1 MNDGAPPRPDP
12 KAIRPSIVDSG
23 WSDPPPAASE
33 PKAALPP
40 PPTRQLPSYEAQEL
54 GGVRDVT
61 LVDREV
67 QSRARAMREKD
78 TLPPPRRASSFPQVP
93 APPSRPQ
100 GLPPPSVRP
109 PPPNVRP
116 PPPSVRPAPPP
127 PPTAERSVFP
137 AAART
142 APTQP
147 A

>member
-40 PPTRQLPSYEAQEL
+40 PPTRQLPSYDAQEM

-78 TLPPPRRASSFPQVP
+78 TLLPPRRASAFPQAP
-93 APPSRPQ
+93 AAASPSRPQ
-100 GLPPPSVRP
+100 GPPPSAARTSPSVRPPPPSVRP
-109 PPPNVRP
+109 PPPP
-116 PPPSVRPAPPP
+116 PPGAD
-127 PPTAERSVFP
+127 RS
-137 AAART
+137 
-142 APTQP
+142 
-147 A
+147 